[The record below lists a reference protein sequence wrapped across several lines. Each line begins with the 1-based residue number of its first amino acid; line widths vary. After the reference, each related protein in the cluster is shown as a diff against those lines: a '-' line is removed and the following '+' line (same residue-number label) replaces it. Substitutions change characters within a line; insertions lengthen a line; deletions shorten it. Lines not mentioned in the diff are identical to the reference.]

1 MDGDWSLPALKHYIE
16 SRMDEREKSHRSQ
29 LDNAERNLS
38 LAADA
43 LREKLEHMNQFRQ
56 QIDAERALYVK
67 RDGLDSLAKV
77 HNADIERIALRVEKL
92 ENWQANVLGR
102 QIVFGGAVVVV
113 SVLINTVLRL
123 VGH

>member
-29 LDNAERNLS
+29 LDNAERNLQ

-56 QIDAERALYVK
+56 QIDTERALYVR
-67 RDGLDSLAKV
+67 RDGLDTLAKL
-77 HNADIERIALRVEKL
+77 HGIDIDRLAQRIEKL